1 MGMNHCVQKLV
12 YENLKLINI
21 RNCVVEYSL
30 RRFECIKNWC
40 FILWWEPDESEK
52 YSSMV
57 DLN

>member
-30 RRFECIKNWC
+30 RRFECIKNWR
-40 FILWWEPDESEK
+40 FILRWEPDESEK